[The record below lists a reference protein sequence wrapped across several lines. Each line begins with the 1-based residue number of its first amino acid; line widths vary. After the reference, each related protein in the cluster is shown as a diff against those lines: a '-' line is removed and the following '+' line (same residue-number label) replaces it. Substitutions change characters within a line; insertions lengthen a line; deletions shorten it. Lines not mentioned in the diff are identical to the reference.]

1 MFMFAGQKSLWS
13 SVVALTLCGMLGVA
27 GAAESGSK
35 GKESNTG
42 TGKGKPSGV
51 AAPATPVVP
60 AKSGTKTP
68 AKAVEKPAPKVLRGT
83 AAVEAE
89 AEENTRFEAARAL
102 AFEDAAVKKLREKAE
117 NVTGEAEGTKAL
129 KEYFKALYGKMRSL
143 EPALKE
149 RVDLTEA
156 AALRQLEK
164 PVPAK

>member
-27 GAAESGSK
+27 AAAESGSK
-35 GKESNTG
+35 GKESNAG
-42 TGKGKPSGV
+42 AGKGKAGAP
-51 AAPATPVVP
+51 AAPSNPQP
-60 AKSGTKTP
+60 SAKSLSKAP
-68 AKAVEKPAPKVLRGT
+68 AKAAEKPAQKVLRGS

-102 AFEDAAVKKLREKAE
+102 AFEDATVKKLREKAE
-117 NVTGEAEGTKAL
+117 NVTGEAEGAKAL